1 MLNSKRVV
9 FGCIDC
15 KGLLAFK
22 GTFWGKNKGGVNLDL
37 VVVNNNLNKTNLA
50 IIKEKELDLFMAIC
64 LKLREEGT
72 KKIELDLSELK
83 DLSKYEGK
91 DNQRFISDIKNV
103 NKKLLK
109 LYCEYET
116 ENEIG
121 VFVLFTDYT
130 IYKKEKKLVI
140 QVNEKFK
147 YILNELTENFTKF
160 ELNQFVNLTSQYSKN
175 IFRLL
180 KQFSETGWREFLLSD
195 FRELL
200 NIPEKYRISEIDK
213 KVLNEKI
220 LKELG
225 NNFKNLK
232 VIKLKDGRSV
242 YKLRFEWEVEKKKKE
257 IEVLPKTSKEKLT
270 DKLIKK
276 QAEDIE
282 LAEIIN
288 KEINEKYNNYLE
300 LSEEIKRKI
309 EEKIYINFL
318 EKAEATDNKTMRGI
332 FEKSKKSWIVEEY
345 EEILEEIEK
354 ENILEEQELIQVD
367 EKIPEEPKQTL
378 EKFEEENPIGWEQKT
393 FIIEPNIEPKT
404 EVELVVE
411 KIIKTMF
418 PFLEDE
424 LLNSD
429 DIDYIKTTLRR
440 KKMYKEIEIF
450 DLFIENKQTT
460 VVDPIN
466 IYKDEKCLGL
476 SEFGKDYIENY
487 IKEHQ
492 LEHLLIS
499 EKTKKELKGSAR
511 ENRLIKLYKNNFK
524 AN

>member
-1 MLNSKRVV
+1 M
-9 FGCIDC
+9 
-15 KGLLAFK
+15 
-22 GTFWGKNKGGVNLDL
+22 DL

-50 IIKEKELDLFMAIC
+50 ILKEKELDLFMAIC

-200 NIPEKYRISEIDK
+200 NIPQKYRISEIDK
-213 KVLNEKI
+213 YVLNEKI

-232 VIKLKDGRSV
+232 VIKLKNGRSV
-242 YKLRFEWEVEKKKKE
+242 YKLRFEWEVEKKKGKE
-257 IEVLPKTSKEKLT
+257 IEVLPKTSKEKST
-270 DKLIKK
+270 DKLLKK
-276 QAEDIE
+276 QLEAIE
-282 LAEIIN
+282 LAEITS
-288 KEINEKYNNYLE
+288 KEFNEKYNNFLE

-309 EEKIYINFL
+309 EEIIYNNFL
-318 EKAEATDNKTMRGI
+318 ESSNSTDNKISKGI
-332 FEKSKKSWIVEEY
+332 FEKSKKSLIVEEY
-345 EEILEEIEK
+345 EEILEELEK
-354 ENILEEQELIQVD
+354 EDVSQEIKIIETD
-367 EKIPEEPKQTL
+367 EKILEEPKQTL
-378 EKFEEENPIGWEQKT
+378 ENFEEENPIGWEQPL
-393 FIIEPNIEPKT
+393 FIIEPKT
-404 EVELVVE
+404 ELTEVELE
-411 KIIKTMF
+411 AKKIIDKIF
-418 PFLEDE
+418 PFLDDDLIDEDI
-424 LLNSD
+424 N
-429 DIDYIKTTLRR
+429 YVRATLRR
-440 KKMYKEIEIF
+440 KKMYKELEIL
-450 DLFIENKQTT
+450 DLFLETQQAEI
-460 VVDPIN
+460 VDKNN
-466 IYKDEKCLGL
+466 IFKDEKCLGL
-476 SEFGKDYIENY
+476 SEFGKDYVENY
-487 IKEHQ
+487 IKENN

>member
-1 MLNSKRVV
+1 M
-9 FGCIDC
+9 
-15 KGLLAFK
+15 
-22 GTFWGKNKGGVNLDL
+22 DL
-37 VVVNNNLNKTNLA
+37 VVFSNHMNKMNLGILKD
-50 IIKEKELDLFMAIC
+50 KELDLFMSIC
-64 LKLREEGT
+64 LKLRDEGT
-72 KKIELDLSELK
+72 KKIELKFSELK
-83 DLSKYEGK
+83 ELSNYEIK
-91 DNQRFISDIKNV
+91 NYQRFLNDLRGV
-103 NKKLLK
+103 NKKLLT
-109 LYCEYET
+109 LNCEYET
-116 ENEIG
+116 DTEISG
-121 VFVLFTDYT
+121 FVLFTDYT
-130 IYKKEKKLVI
+130 IHKVERKLTV

-160 ELNQFVNLTSQYSKN
+160 ELSQFVGLNSQYSKT

-180 KQFSETGWREFLLSD
+180 KQFSGTGWREFLLSD

-200 NIPEKYRISEIDK
+200 SIPEKYRISEIDK
-213 KVLNEKI
+213 YVLNEKI

-225 NNFKNLK
+225 KSFKELK
-232 VIKLKDGRSV
+232 VIKLKNGRSV
-242 YKLRFEWEVEKKKKE
+242 HKIRFEWEVEKKKEKE
-257 IEVLPKTSKEKLT
+257 EVEVLPKTEKEKNT

-309 EEKIYINFL
+309 EEKIYNKFL
-318 EKAEATDNKTMRGI
+318 ENSNATDNKILRGI
-332 FEKSKKSWIVEEY
+332 FEKSKKPLIVEEY

-367 EKIPEEPKQTL
+367 EKILEEPKQTL
-378 EKFEEENPIGWEQKT
+378 EKIEEENPVGWEQKT
-393 FIIEPNIEPKT
+393 FIIEPKT
-404 EVELVVE
+404 EVELEAE
-411 KIIKTMF
+411 KIIKTIF
-418 PFLEDE
+418 PFLNEE
-424 LLNSD
+424 LLEE
-429 DIDYIKTTLRR
+429 DINYIRSTLRR
-440 KKMYKEIEIF
+440 KKMYKELEIF

-460 VVDPIN
+460 VVDPRN

-487 IKEHQ
+487 IKENQ

-524 AN
+524 IN